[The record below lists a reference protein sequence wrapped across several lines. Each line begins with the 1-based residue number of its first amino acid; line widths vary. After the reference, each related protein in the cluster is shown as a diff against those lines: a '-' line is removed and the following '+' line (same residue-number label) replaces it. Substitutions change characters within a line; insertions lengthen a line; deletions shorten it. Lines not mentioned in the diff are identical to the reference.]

1 MKKTS
6 SIIMVTGQTEESGAA
21 TFTEESVNLQ
31 LNALDREVFVV
42 TDMILTCPPQ
52 PIHVPL
58 ATDAS
63 GNYRN
68 AVTAVVSS
76 TSATSVDVNS
86 PNVLGWTK
94 SETNMAVLRYGPNA
108 DDIAPLGVYESVTG
122 YQTGAVDGEQ
132 NPLGIIATPD
142 FFVRLVSGG
151 PSPSAGKANWRIY
164 GYRAQADAATY
175 AALVQSEVL
184 SE

>member
-6 SIIMVTGQTEESGAA
+6 SIIMVTGQTDESGTA
-21 TFTEESVNLQ
+21 TLTEEQINLQ

-42 TDMILTCPPQ
+42 TDLVLSCPGQ
-52 PIHVPL
+52 PIYVPTG
-58 ATDAS
+58 ADPS

-68 AVTAVVSS
+68 TCTAVVSS
-76 TSATSVDVNS
+76 TSANTIEVNS

-94 SETNMAVLRYGPNA
+94 TVTNTAVQVYGPNA
-108 DDIAPLGVYESVTG
+108 GDLVSLGTYEKVTG
-122 YQTGAVDGEQ
+122 YQTGAIDGEA

-142 FFVRLVSGG
+142 FYVRVLSGG
-151 PSPSAGKANWRIY
+151 PAPSAGRADWRLY